1 MNKNY
6 IVYFEL
12 SSGSFRVWHSD
23 TETIET
29 CFILPDKISKFYM
42 SGKQY
47 EATDKDLSRYGK
59 DIYLASEEL
68 KTSKY
73 FYFDYITPD
82 LIKKGA
88 KIGEYY
94 YKSHTSNIE
103 SIFKIK
109 CKGKYEKHEPIDL
122 TEYKWFEKSYNGG
135 LIYTDIGIFDCYGYD
150 FSNYYASILASDE
163 FKIPTKPGTERKIE
177 KLYNKIKFGF
187 YLVSIGCGHPDFNK
201 VFNYSPN
208 NVYTS
213 HSLKFALEHQEEYNV
228 NITLIT
234 DVDKNCYIYD
244 LKDLVSGSKIFTPWY
259 DTIIGL
265 KKEFP
270 KNILIKMLSSSLWG
284 HLSKGNVINRTE
296 EEVEQ
301 LGLIIG
307 MTDKSDYII
316 KDEIINENGETL
328 YYKLLNTKNPYKYN
342 LRLKP
347 FITSFGRAKT
357 AKMALLDI
365 ENVIRIHTDG
375 IMFKEK
381 QHFNNPYFI
390 PEEKTTGRIELI
402 NINNYKKL

>member
-1 MNKNY
+1 MEYNY

-12 SSGSFRVWHSD
+12 SSGSYRVWNSA
-23 TETIET
+23 TEAITT
-29 CFILPDKISKFYM
+29 CFTLPDKISKFYM

-47 EATDKDLSRYGK
+47 TATDEDLVRYGK
-59 DIYLASEEL
+59 DLFSATEEL
-68 KTSKY
+68 KTSKH
-73 FYFDYITPD
+73 FYFDYIKPD
-82 LIKKGA
+82 LISKGE
-88 KIGEYY
+88 KRGEYY
-94 YKSHTSNIE
+94 FKSHTSNIE

-135 LIYTDIGIFDCYGYD
+135 LIYTDKGVFDCYGYD

-208 NVYTS
+208 DVYTS
-213 HSLKFALEHQEEYNV
+213 SSLKFALEHQEEYNV
-228 NITLIT
+228 NINLIT

-265 KKEFP
+265 KREFP
-270 KNILIKMLSSSLWG
+270 KNMLIKMLSSSLWG
-284 HLSKGNVINRTE
+284 HLSKSNIINRTE
-296 EEVEQ
+296 EEVEK
-301 LGLIIG
+301 LGLKIG

-316 KDEIINENGETL
+316 KDEIINEEGETL
-328 YYKLLNTKNPYKYN
+328 YFKLLNTKNPYKFN

-347 FITSFGRAKT
+347 FLTSFGRAKT
-357 AKMALLDI
+357 GKIALFDI

-375 IMFKEK
+375 II
-381 QHFNNPYFI
+381 FNHPVDFNVHNFI
-390 PEEKTTGRIELI
+390 PEEKTTGEIEFF